1 MCGRFA
7 QPRSPDELARIFRAT
22 AVSDLPGDRFNVAPT
37 DPVAAVVEHHGERV
51 VDTFRWG
58 LVPFFAEGPKSR
70 SPLINARA
78 ETVETAPAFRTS
90 FARRRCIVPAEAFYE
105 WRRHRDPET
114 NRIVRSEPFAIRRRT
129 GEPLAFAGVWAI
141 WRNRETAERLYSLAI
156 VTGPPNG
163 LVATV
168 HDRMPIVLDPGD
180 WDTWLDEG
188 AKLAEL
194 RPLLRP
200 YPAGELLLYPVSPGS
215 QQRAQQR
222 RRAAAAAHAL
232 GRRRVIIALPPDAL
246 VLLVG
251 PSGAGKSTFAAR
263 HFAPTEVLSSDAMR
277 AMVADDPMDQAA
289 TDAAFELLHTA
300 AGHAPVA
307 APPGGGRRHQRRG
320 LGARH
325 AALDRAPRAAAGPCH
340 RLRPPAG
347 GLPAPQPGA

>member
-1 MCGRFA
+1 
-7 QPRSPDELARIFRAT
+7 
-22 AVSDLPGDRFNVAPT
+22 
-37 DPVAAVVEHHGERV
+37 VVEHHGERV
-51 VDTFRWG
+51 IDTFRWS

-141 WRNRETAERLYSLAI
+141 WRNRETAERLYSVAI

-188 AKLAEL
+188 AKLAVL

-200 YPAGELLLYPVSPGS
+200 YPAGELLLYPVSPAVNNVRS
-215 QQRAQQR
+215 
-222 RRAAAAAHAL
+222 
-232 GRRRVIIALPPDAL
+232 
-246 VLLVG
+246 
-251 PSGAGKSTFAAR
+251 SGA
-263 HFAPTEVLSSDAMR
+263 
-277 AMVADDPMDQAA
+277 
-289 TDAAFELLHTA
+289 ELL
-300 AGHAPVA
+300 
-307 APPGGGRRHQRRG
+307 
-320 LGARH
+320 
-325 AALDRAPRAAAGPCH
+325 
-340 RLRPPAG
+340 
-347 GLPAPQPGA
+347 LPLTRWGDDA

>member
-7 QPRSPDELARIFRAT
+7 QPRSPEELARIFRAT

-78 ETVETAPAFRTS
+78 ETVETAPAFRAS

-129 GEPLAFAGVWAI
+129 GEALAFAGVWAI

-200 YPAGELLLYPVSPGS
+200 YPAGELLLYPVSPAVNNVRS
-215 QQRAQQR
+215 
-222 RRAAAAAHAL
+222 
-232 GRRRVIIALPPDAL
+232 
-246 VLLVG
+246 
-251 PSGAGKSTFAAR
+251 SGA
-263 HFAPTEVLSSDAMR
+263 
-277 AMVADDPMDQAA
+277 
-289 TDAAFELLHTA
+289 ELLLPLTRWGNGA
-300 AGHAPVA
+300 AG
-307 APPGGGRRHQRRG
+307 
-320 LGARH
+320 
-325 AALDRAPRAAAGPCH
+325 
-340 RLRPPAG
+340 
-347 GLPAPQPGA
+347 

>member
-58 LVPFFAEGPKSR
+58 LVPFFAEGPKAR

-90 FARRRCIVPAEAFYE
+90 FKRRRCIVPAEAFYE

-129 GEPLAFAGVWAI
+129 GEPLAFAGVWAV
-141 WRNRETAERLYSLAI
+141 WRNPETAERLYSLAI

-188 AKLAEL
+188 ARLAEL
-194 RPLLRP
+194 RSLLRP
-200 YPAGELLLYPVSPGS
+200 YPAGELLLYPVSPAVNNVRS
-215 QQRAQQR
+215 
-222 RRAAAAAHAL
+222 
-232 GRRRVIIALPPDAL
+232 
-246 VLLVG
+246 
-251 PSGAGKSTFAAR
+251 SGA
-263 HFAPTEVLSSDAMR
+263 
-277 AMVADDPMDQAA
+277 
-289 TDAAFELLHTA
+289 ELLLPLTRW
-300 AGHAPVA
+300 GD
-307 APPGGGRRHQRRG
+307 
-320 LGARH
+320 GA
-325 AALDRAPRAAAGPCH
+325 DK
-340 RLRPPAG
+340 
-347 GLPAPQPGA
+347 

>member
-78 ETVETAPAFRTS
+78 ETVETAPAFAPRS
-90 FARRRCIVPAEAFYE
+90 PAGAASC
-105 WRRHRDPET
+105 RPRPST
-114 NRIVRSEPFAIRRRT
+114 NGAGTATRRRT
-129 GEPLAFAGVWAI
+129 GSCAPSRSPSAAGPASRWPSPGFGPSGAT
-141 WRNRETAERLYSLAI
+141 RRRQERLYSLAI

-194 RPLLRP
+194 RSLLRP
-200 YPAGELLLYPVSPGS
+200 YPAGELLLYPVSPAVNNVRS
-215 QQRAQQR
+215 
-222 RRAAAAAHAL
+222 
-232 GRRRVIIALPPDAL
+232 
-246 VLLVG
+246 
-251 PSGAGKSTFAAR
+251 SGAELLLPLTRWGDGAAR
-263 HFAPTEVLSSDAMR
+263 
-277 AMVADDPMDQAA
+277 
-289 TDAAFELLHTA
+289 
-300 AGHAPVA
+300 
-307 APPGGGRRHQRRG
+307 
-320 LGARH
+320 
-325 AALDRAPRAAAGPCH
+325 
-340 RLRPPAG
+340 
-347 GLPAPQPGA
+347 

>member
-58 LVPFFAEGPKSR
+58 LVPSFAEGPKSR

-200 YPAGELLLYPVSPGS
+200 YPASELLLYPVSPAVNNVRS
-215 QQRAQQR
+215 
-222 RRAAAAAHAL
+222 
-232 GRRRVIIALPPDAL
+232 
-246 VLLVG
+246 
-251 PSGAGKSTFAAR
+251 SGA
-263 HFAPTEVLSSDAMR
+263 
-277 AMVADDPMDQAA
+277 
-289 TDAAFELLHTA
+289 ELL
-300 AGHAPVA
+300 
-307 APPGGGRRHQRRG
+307 
-320 LGARH
+320 
-325 AALDRAPRAAAGPCH
+325 
-340 RLRPPAG
+340 
-347 GLPAPQPGA
+347 LPLTRWGDDA